1 MKIPI
6 DPTRFS
12 PFIAALYRLWI
23 ATIRFKVHGDLQC
36 ILAQR
41 EQRHPLV
48 LALWHGELFSLTGF
62 GHTAIGSDVV
72 TFVSQSRDGEVIA
85 KVLEKL
91 GHATVRGSSTRGGVR
106 ALLQAVRIMASENRM
121 AVFTVDGPR
130 GPRHKTKG
138 GVIYLAQKAG
148 AAIIPM
154 RAYPVRKK
162 VFHRSW
168 DRFVLPLPFT
178 RCHIY
183 VGEPMAVTKEK
194 LTTEILAHEQERLE
208 QVMLALG
215 PEKEKDHQ

>member
-6 DPTRFS
+6 DPTRLS

-23 ATIRFKVHGDLQC
+23 ATIRFEVHGDLQC
-36 ILAQR
+36 ILARR

-48 LALWHGELFSLTGF
+48 LALWHGELFSVTGF
-62 GHTAIGSDVV
+62 GHTICSDVV

-85 KVLEKL
+85 QVLEKL

-106 ALLQAVRIMASENRM
+106 ALLQAIRVMASENRM

-130 GPRHKTKG
+130 GPRHKAKG
-138 GVIYLAQKAG
+138 GVIYLAHKAG
-148 AAIIPM
+148 AAIIPL

-168 DRFVLPLPFT
+168 DRFALPLPFT

-183 VGEPMAVTKEK
+183 VGEPMAVTTEK
-194 LTTEILAHEQERLE
+194 LTNETLAREQERLE
-208 QVMLALG
+208 TAMLALG
-215 PEKEKDHQ
+215 PEGERNQQ

>member
-6 DPTRFS
+6 DPTRLS
-12 PFIAALYRLWI
+12 PFLATLYRLWI
-23 ATIRFKVHGDLQC
+23 ATIRFEVHGDLRC
-36 ILAQR
+36 MLSKR

-62 GHTAIGSDVV
+62 GHTICSDLV
-72 TFVSQSRDGEVIA
+72 TFVSQSKDGEVIA
-85 KVLEKL
+85 QVLEKL

-106 ALLQAVRIMASENRM
+106 ALLQAIRVMVRENRM

-130 GPRHKTKG
+130 GPRHKAKG

-148 AAIIPM
+148 AAIVPL

-168 DRFVLPLPFT
+168 DRFALPLPFT
-178 RCHIY
+178 RCHVY
-183 VGEPMAVTKEK
+183 VGEPMAVTTEK
-194 LTTEILAHEQERLE
+194 LTAETLAHEQGRLE
-208 QVMLALG
+208 KAMLALG
-215 PEKEKDHQ
+215 PQRGAEHE